1 MKHSF
6 KYIWSLLIVS
16 VGMLSSCNEDEDPIP
31 FTVNFTNTESSIS
44 STASEVEI
52 GITFS
57 RPAEVTGIL
66 VLDVGSSGLT
76 YGSESDF
83 YIISESDPGEAFNL
97 PFDLGDESLT
107 FTVASGSALN
117 IQQDQT
123 VTIGVQAP
131 EGGEFVLGEQDE
143 VVITF
148 SENFVAFSGTLEL
161 DAGGEA
167 FSKVAFADLS
177 KLATS
182 SVDVYSWDLGFYTGE
197 NHQVKLNS
205 HAYIMARMIDKNDL
219 NEVTAEDTLNFG
231 YEMTIPPPN
240 FDPTIGSAAWVDTP
254 DGSLETTA
262 FGEISSTDSENKVF
276 IIKRDND
283 QPWKKVRILQNGDG
297 YTIQYANISSTSFE
311 TAQIDKDESF
321 NYISFDLDQGVVVT
335 APSKNAWDFSYGTYT
350 EILNFG
356 GLLPYG
362 YKDFIV
368 LNSHSTSISMVM
380 ISEFTYE
387 EFVAGDLSTL
397 TFTSEADALGETWRS
412 GGGPTSGPALYE
424 DRFFVLKDAEGNYYK
439 IKFTR
444 LTSTEGERGYPEF
457 TFELL

>member
-205 HAYIMARMIDKNDL
+205 HA
-219 NEVTAEDTLNFG
+219 
-231 YEMTIPPPN
+231 
-240 FDPTIGSAAWVDTP
+240 
-254 DGSLETTA
+254 
-262 FGEISSTDSENKVF
+262 
-276 IIKRDND
+276 
-283 QPWKKVRILQNGDG
+283 
-297 YTIQYANISSTSFE
+297 
-311 TAQIDKDESF
+311 
-321 NYISFDLDQGVVVT
+321 
-335 APSKNAWDFSYGTYT
+335 
-350 EILNFG
+350 
-356 GLLPYG
+356 
-362 YKDFIV
+362 
-368 LNSHSTSISMVM
+368 
-380 ISEFTYE
+380 
-387 EFVAGDLSTL
+387 
-397 TFTSEADALGETWRS
+397 
-412 GGGPTSGPALYE
+412 
-424 DRFFVLKDAEGNYYK
+424 
-439 IKFTR
+439 
-444 LTSTEGERGYPEF
+444 
-457 TFELL
+457 

>member
-1 MKHSF
+1 
-6 KYIWSLLIVS
+6 
-16 VGMLSSCNEDEDPIP
+16 
-31 FTVNFTNTESSIS
+31 
-44 STASEVEI
+44 
-52 GITFS
+52 
-57 RPAEVTGIL
+57 
-66 VLDVGSSGLT
+66 
-76 YGSESDF
+76 
-83 YIISESDPGEAFNL
+83 
-97 PFDLGDESLT
+97 
-107 FTVASGSALN
+107 
-117 IQQDQT
+117 
-123 VTIGVQAP
+123 
-131 EGGEFVLGEQDE
+131 
-143 VVITF
+143 
-148 SENFVAFSGTLEL
+148 
-161 DAGGEA
+161 
-167 FSKVAFADLS
+167 
-177 KLATS
+177 
-182 SVDVYSWDLGFYTGE
+182 
-197 NHQVKLNS
+197 
-205 HAYIMARMIDKNDL
+205 MIDKNDL